1 MERRGTEAVM
11 TQDRLVIVRRTVF
24 AAALAQ
30 ALYWFCT
37 IALLGLGLLPLD
49 FIFLWMVLPAL
60 ILSALG
66 EATPLGAGL
75 VAGAFILNVSLLALF
90 SVA

>member
-1 MERRGTEAVM
+1 MAK
-11 TQDRLVIVRRTVF
+11 DRLPIVRRTVF

-30 ALYWFCT
+30 ALYRFCT
-37 IALLGLGLLPLD
+37 IGLLGLGLPPLD

-75 VAGAFILNVSLLALF
+75 VTGAFLLNVSLLALF
-90 SVA
+90 SVASR